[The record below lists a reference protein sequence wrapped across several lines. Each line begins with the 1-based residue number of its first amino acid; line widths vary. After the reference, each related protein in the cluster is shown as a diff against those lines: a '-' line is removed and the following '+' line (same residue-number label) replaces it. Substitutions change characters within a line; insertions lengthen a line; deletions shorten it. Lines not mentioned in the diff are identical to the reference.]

1 MPLDIQTLYFLG
13 APVAIIAA
21 AMVWLFG
28 RWVPDARGT
37 TTWALATLFWGITGI
52 LFAGRSSL
60 PFFLTVVIANSLYV
74 TSAALYHLAVCRIRK
89 VSYPALFHIAI
100 ILLIALSFDF
110 IFTDIKADYVA
121 RVLVVCP
128 LLAIQYFL
136 TARTLLG
143 NRQAVS
149 REEYLV
155 LVFGAIPFILL
166 GFAVTWRT
174 VIHLPGVAV
183 PSDGLLS
190 NDANTLVTHI
200 IILLAMVFFPYVFV
214 QINNVISRQQVQRSE
229 SRLRNLVDTV
239 VDWVWEVDNDL
250 RLTFSS
256 QEAVNFVG
264 QQPPGLLGHK
274 IASFYAPQSR
284 DRLETAL
291 HECLAERKPLICL
304 GVELEGSKNQTI
316 FAEINC
322 TPTYDVAGRPSG
334 FIGVTRNITERTRA
348 EEALAASRA
357 RFEAIFNSMDDAVIF
372 VNRERRMA
380 LLNQAVEALFGYRPE
395 ELLGRTTEILY
406 ANPADYVKQGNLR
419 YREDAPANQAL
430 SEIEYRRQ
438 DGTVFHAESVGL
450 PVHDVHGH
458 PLGFVGIHRDITE
471 RKRAEEALRESEAR
485 FRSLFESMT
494 EGVAL
499 HQVLYDDQG
508 RAVDYRIISTNPAF
522 EKHTGLKPAEIQGQ
536 LASLAYGTG
545 AAPYLEEYA
554 RVAQTGQAYS
564 FETLFS
570 QIQRHFRISVTSP
583 KRGQFVTV
591 FEDVTERKRAEET
604 LRRLNE
610 ELEQRVKARTEELEE
625 TVAQLEEE
633 VEERQQTE
641 KQAATLGRLYRLL
654 SRVYE
659 VIVHAQTQE
668 GLFRQ
673 ACRVMMEEGDFLL
686 CWIGRVDREAG
697 LIRAA
702 AQYDLIDDYPQNIT
716 VTMED
721 VPEGRGPTGIAVR
734 EGRLDVCLDIASD
747 PRMAPWREQALARG
761 FRSSAAFPLFV
772 GGRVEGVL
780 TLYSGQNGFF
790 NTEEV
795 SVLNSLA
802 QDLSF
807 AMESME
813 REARRRQAEE
823 EIRRLNEE
831 LEQRVQAR
839 TAELEFANRELEAF
853 SYSVSHDLKA
863 PIRAIQ
869 GFSRMLLGEH
879 AAQLDEEGLRLFNVI
894 VTNTQ
899 TMANLINDLLA
910 LSRLGRQ
917 QVRKSRNDLFAMVG
931 QVFKLLHD
939 VEPEREVQLTVQPD
953 LPPAWGDPS
962 LLNQVM
968 MNLLDNALKYTKAKK
983 TAIIEVGGY
992 LQGQE
997 TIYYVK
1003 DNGIG
1008 FDERYADKLFGV
1020 FQRLHGGPEYEGT
1033 GVGLAIVQRIIHRHG
1048 GRVWAE
1054 GKVEEGATFYLALP
1068 KKGE

>member
-1 MPLDIQTLYFLG
+1 M
-13 APVAIIAA
+13 
-21 AMVWLFG
+21 
-28 RWVPDARGT
+28 
-37 TTWALATLFWGITGI
+37 
-52 LFAGRSSL
+52 

-74 TSAALYHLAVCRIRK
+74 TSAALYHLAVCRIRN
-89 VSYPALFHIAI
+89 VSYPALFHISI
-100 ILLIALSFDF
+100 IGLIAVSFGF

-155 LVFGAIPFILL
+155 LVFGVIPFILL
-166 GFAVTWRT
+166 GFAITWRT

-183 PSDGLLS
+183 PSDGMLS

-229 SRLRNLVDTV
+229 SRLRNLIDTV

-264 QQPPGLLGHK
+264 QQPPVLLGHK
-274 IASFYAPQSR
+274 IASFYSPQSR
-284 DRLETAL
+284 DKLETAL

-380 LLNQAVEALFGYRPE
+380 LVNPAVAALFGYRPE

-406 ANPADYVKQGNLR
+406 ANPADYVKQGDLR

-471 RKRAEEALRESEAR
+471 RKRAEEALRDSEEHYH
-485 FRSLFESMT
+485 SLFDHMA
-494 EGVAL
+494 EGFAYCQM
-499 HQVLYDDQG
+499 HFEQNQP
-508 RAVDYRIISTNPAF
+508 VDFTYLNVNSTF
-522 EKHTGLKPAEIQGQ
+522 ETLTGLKNVVGKKVSEVIPGLRESDPELFEI
-536 LASLAYGTG
+536 YG
-545 AAPYLEEYA
+545 
-554 RVAQTGQAYS
+554 RVALTGKPER
-564 FETLFS
+564 FETYVEPLKMWFS
-570 QIQRHFRISVTSP
+570 ISVYSP
-583 KRGQFVTV
+583 KKEHFVAV
-591 FEDVTERKRAEET
+591 FDVITERKRAEEA

-610 ELEQRVKARTEELEE
+610 ELEQRVKERTEELEE

-641 KQAATLGRLYRLL
+641 QQAATLGRLYRLL

-673 ACRVMMEEGDFLL
+673 ACRVMMEEGDLLL

-721 VPEGRGPTGIAVR
+721 VPEGRGPTGVAVR
-734 EGRLDVCLDIASD
+734 EGRWDVCLDIASD

-780 TLYSGQNGFF
+780 TLYSGQNDFF

-917 QVRKSRNDLFAMVG
+917 QVRKSLNDLFAMVG

-939 VEPEREVQLTVQPD
+939 AEPEREVQLTVQPD

-983 TAIIEVGGY
+983 TPIIEVGGY

-1054 GKVEEGATFYLALP
+1054 GKVEEGATFYISLP